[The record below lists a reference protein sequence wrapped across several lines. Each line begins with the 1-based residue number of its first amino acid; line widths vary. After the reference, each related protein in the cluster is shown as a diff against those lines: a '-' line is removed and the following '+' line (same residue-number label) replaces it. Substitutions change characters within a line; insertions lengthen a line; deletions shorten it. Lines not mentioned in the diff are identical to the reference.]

1 MGRGRRNNLKNK
13 PDWEPGVDFC
23 SRRPW
28 TTTIQFEWEKMSCD
42 LASPKNNLLYTKLFL
57 GEAVPGLER
66 ELSLSL
72 GQAHENKIHY
82 LLHAII

>member
-66 ELSLSL
+66 EREMKKNSLLASC
-72 GQAHENKIHY
+72 NY
-82 LLHAII
+82 LTTWF